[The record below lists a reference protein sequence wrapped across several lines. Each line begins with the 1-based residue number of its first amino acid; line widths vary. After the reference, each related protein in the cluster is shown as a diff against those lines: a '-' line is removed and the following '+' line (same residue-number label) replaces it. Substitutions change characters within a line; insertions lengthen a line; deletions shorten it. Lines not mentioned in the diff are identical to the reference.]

1 MNKIIPAFKKNNIA
15 VVFSSDDRFVYFLS
29 VALKS
34 LIDKISSSWNYDICI
49 ISDGIKE
56 RKKNL
61 LQLVCSNKK
70 NVSLR
75 FIEISAIL
83 DSDNLKTYSSRLSR
97 TTFARLYIP
106 ELFSE
111 YSKVLSL
118 DGDIIIKKDI
128 SELYN
133 TNIDGYYFAAV
144 PDPGLSLL
152 YKYYEYES
160 EYLESIGIT
169 EKDKYFNAG
178 VLLFNIEEFKKNYS
192 VQKMVQMITR
202 EKYHYDEQDA
212 FNCFAKGHVKFM
224 HFKWNLLYRE
234 ISDHQKI
241 FMSFAEYN
249 EAFYNPNIIH
259 YAGGVL
265 PTNIENTIFA
275 TDFWNV
281 ARTTPCY
288 ESILNIALNNYR
300 KNAIAKKHKL
310 LFRIITIFK
319 VLSRLLKKDGLIKTL
334 KYCLYRLKNPSDHR

>member
-118 DGDIIIKKDI
+118 DGDIIIKKDVA
-128 SELYN
+128 ELYN
-133 TNIDGYYFAAV
+133 TNVDNFYFAAV
-144 PDPGLSLL
+144 PDAGLSLL
-152 YKYYEYES
+152 YKFHKYDAY
-160 EYLESIGIT
+160 YLESIGIN

-178 VLLFNIEEFKKNYS
+178 VLLFNIVEFKNNYS
-192 VQKMVQMITR
+192 VQRMI
-202 EKYHYDEQDA
+202 EMIAKNIFHFDEQDA
-212 FNCFAKGHVKFM
+212 FNCFAKGHIKLL
-224 HFKWNLLYRE
+224 HFKWNLLYRVRIAE
-234 ISDHQKI
+234 QNIL
-241 FMSFAEYN
+241 MSFTDYN
-249 EAFYNPNIIH
+249 DAYNNPYIIH
-259 YAGGVL
+259 YAGGLL
-265 PTNIENTIFA
+265 PTNIENTLFA

-288 ESILNIALNNYR
+288 ESILNIALNNY
-300 KNAIAKKHKL
+300 KKHAIEQKHKRL
-310 LFRIITIFK
+310 SKIIKIGKIFF
-319 VLSRLLKKDGLIKTL
+319 SLLKKDGVIKTL
-334 KYCLYRLKNPSDHR
+334 RYCLYRSKDYSE